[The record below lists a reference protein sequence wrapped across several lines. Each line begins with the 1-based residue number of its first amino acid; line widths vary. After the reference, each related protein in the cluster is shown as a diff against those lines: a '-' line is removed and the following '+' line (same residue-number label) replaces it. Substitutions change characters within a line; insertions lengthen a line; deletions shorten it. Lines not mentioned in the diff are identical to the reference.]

1 MPLQGLRRSDLDP
14 DPIKQFSNWFTA
26 AIEAGIRDV
35 NAMSLATAG
44 AKGKPSVRVVLLK
57 GFDQD
62 GFVFFTNYE
71 SEKGKQLEA
80 NPYAALAFYWIELDR
95 QIRISGKAEKTSREE
110 SQTYFHSRPVGS
122 QLSAWASR
130 QSEVFDGRRVLD
142 ARMAEMTERFGDK
155 PIPLPP
161 HWGGYRVKPD
171 TMEFWQGRPNRLH
184 DRFRY
189 TRQADGS
196 WLIDGSRRKQSSRPL
211 NRAPSSLPHC
221 QVRILKNPAQNR
233 HRPRRHHHVRCGCYR
248 ERGEHDTSRRR
259 RS

>member
-1 MPLQGLRRSDLDP
+1 METPRDPTASRYEHAARGLRRRDLDP

-26 AIEAGIRDV
+26 AIEAEIRDV

-44 AKGKPSVRVVLLK
+44 RDAKPSVRVVLLK

-71 SEKGKQLEA
+71 SEKGVQLEA

-95 QIRISGKAEKTSREE
+95 QIRIAGKTERTSRQE
-110 SQTYFHSRPVGS
+110 SEGYFHSRPIGS
-122 QLSAWASR
+122 QLGAWASR
-130 QSEVFDGRRVLD
+130 QSEVLDGRRVLD
-142 ARMAEMTERFGDK
+142 ARMVEMTERFGDN

-189 TRQADGS
+189 RRQTDGS
-196 WLIDGSRRKQSSRPL
+196 WLIERL
-211 NRAPSSLPHC
+211 AP
-221 QVRILKNPAQNR
+221 
-233 HRPRRHHHVRCGCYR
+233 
-248 ERGEHDTSRRR
+248 
-259 RS
+259 